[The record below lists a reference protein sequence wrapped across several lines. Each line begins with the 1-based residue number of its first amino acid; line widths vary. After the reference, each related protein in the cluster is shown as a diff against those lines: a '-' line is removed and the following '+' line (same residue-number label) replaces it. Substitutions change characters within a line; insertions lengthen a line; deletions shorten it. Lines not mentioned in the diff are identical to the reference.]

1 MTRLFIAAPTPLMRA
16 GLRALLTLDNSELQ
30 VIGEAATLD
39 EQPDLSG
46 VDAVIVANEELLTDT
61 VVRNLTENRKLAVVL
76 LSSDERA
83 VGILRLM
90 RLRGWA
96 IVPAEAPASE
106 LQAAVT
112 AAVQGLLVLPARLLD
127 QILGQRLPSMVETL
141 NFGTD
146 TLDDPLTGR
155 EQEVLE
161 LLSQGQSNKMIA
173 RKLQISEHTVKF
185 HVSSLYTK
193 LGTSNRAEAVSRAA
207 RLGLITF

>member
-1 MTRLFIAAPTPLMRA
+1 MTRLFVAAPTPLMRA
-16 GLRALLTLDNSELQ
+16 GLRALLMLDNAELQ
-30 VIGEAATLD
+30 VVGEAATLD

-76 LSSDERA
+76 LSNDERA
-83 VGILRLM
+83 VGTLRLM

-96 IVPAEAPASE
+96 IVPAEAPAPE

-112 AAVQGLLVLPARLLD
+112 AAAQGLLVLPVRLLD
-127 QILGQRLPSMVETL
+127 QILGQRPPTMVETL
-141 NFGTD
+141 DFGSD
-146 TLDDPLTGR
+146 TLDDPLTSR

-173 RKLQISEHTVKF
+173 RRLQISEHTVKF

>member
-30 VIGEAATLD
+30 VMGEAATLD

-96 IVPAEAPASE
+96 IVPAEAPAPE